1 MQLTDQTNTTAAVQS
16 ATLDPAMIETTM
28 HLDRAFEVLV
38 AARETW
44 EAGTLAASN
53 LELYGLLS
61 HSLDVLTRIKRSVEL
76 GRGLNKLL
84 EARGFKVKEG
94 TSTEV
99 KLVRAIFVD
108 PQHQERHKNRL
119 FTYARVL
126 KVAFDAGVAGAALPD
141 FIIKH
146 GGIDEIRR
154 NDPANVSRKVQDE
167 VQRSAAEGTLKQA
180 NFKPLHAGIPLSPQ
194 LQPDSDQY
202 FSVALV
208 RKDDSTSCSIV
219 FGSNKAS
226 LVKELLALA
235 AKDMDLKEE
244 EDRNRRKQAE
254 ISAQFGQQ
262 IARVAEELYAATP
275 PSSATVAQQSLQAE
289 PA

>member
-1 MQLTDQTNTTAAVQS
+1 MSDNTNTTATVHS
-16 ATLDPAMIETTM
+16 ATVDPAKIVTAM
-28 HLDRAFEVLV
+28 HLDSAFEVLI
-38 AARETW
+38 AAREKW

-94 TSTEV
+94 TSVEV
-99 KLVRAIFVD
+99 KLVRAIFVN

-154 NDPANVSRKVQDE
+154 NDPTNVSRKIQDE
-167 VQRSAAEGTLKQA
+167 VQLSAAEGTMKQP

-208 RKDDSTSCSIV
+208 RKDDSSTCSIV

-235 AKDMDLKEE
+235 AKEIAVKEE
-244 EDRNRRKQAE
+244 GERNRRKQAE
-254 ISAQFGQQ
+254 VAAEFGQQ
-262 IARVAEELYAATP
+262 IARVAEELYAVKP
-275 PSSATVAQQSLQAE
+275 GFSATAAHQSLQAE